1 MPTNIN
7 YKFLNVSELE
17 VVSSSFI
24 DQVTENAKEL
34 KLIISDEKLVIDGTT
49 LKFHS
54 IVESKRIEGAIDLA
68 NVWLPGAPGWEHPVP
83 LLLYPNLSK
92 AIIEVVDKYACK
104 ASHTPTF
111 AKTGV
116 TSQFNV
122 ATQFVE
128 WACLNGH
135 FQLQEISKKQFI
147 EFNNKISEGGI
158 NTILELPTRIE
169 QFIDNLIVSDELD
182 PFLIK
187 DGDTENSAVTSLRI
201 SLIAKSIGS
210 VSLENQVSSDIYK
223 KVYEYLKSKNIK
235 VGNKFPDK
243 GGVFPSQPS
252 AKSLNNWFGTWNRF
266 ANIDNSDH
274 LPFVP
279 FPKPSN
285 LAKQLGKAASRTNN
299 IEIEHV
305 IALLG
310 ISHDWIYEYSP
321 KIISVVK
328 DIKAEKDKLLE
339 DGVNARY
346 ITETMLPQFIEQS
359 AKVKKLEKQ
368 LSINIHKTSLTSSKN
383 TDEDLSITEIITL
396 LMSACYLILQTYNA
410 KRQAEIQDPHI
421 GVQEEYFRCKS
432 KKYNWYQACFYNEK
446 HGERRWYTLNNG
458 SAKALKCLID
468 LKNAWEGQN
477 AEGLFNV
484 PTFRLT
490 EKGNFK
496 HYKYHF
502 NKGKGSKIT
511 GNAFLKMALGDASN
525 DIGSHMFRRIYAIIY
540 HYQYKNADLLALCF
554 QMGHVDPTQTLI
566 YVTDP
571 DSRQLHEQLHHKVK
585 LTKNESAEST
595 IAITEEN
602 KVLEKII
609 DEVGI
614 ETTSKDILSLMMG
627 TEEMA
632 GKYTSYLKKVYR
644 VLQRSVKFGSYI
656 DKKYGHNF
664 SELSQKEQ
672 SNEIANVMHKKG
684 HKHNPKPHATC
695 HKKPGDIK
703 KNEAPCEPLK
713 CKGCAFQEV
722 RNVQLKIM
730 KEDLIDLQKQQS
742 DFSALPIEKLRAKE
756 QVTKLTSLIENY
768 QRSMAKSQTIFTNEI

>member
-7 YKFLNVSELE
+7 YKFLNVSEME
-17 VVSSSFI
+17 EISDSFT

-34 KLIISDEKLVIDGTT
+34 ELIVSDEKLSIDGTI
-49 LKFHS
+49 LKYHS
-54 IVESKRIEGAIDLA
+54 VVESTRQEGSIDLA
-68 NVWLPGAPGWEHPVP
+68 NIWLPGAPGWEHPVP

-92 AIIEVVDKYACK
+92 AIIEVVDKYACN

-111 AKTGV
+111 AKTGLP
-116 TSQFNV
+116 SQFNV
-122 ATQFVE
+122 ASQFVE

-135 FQLQEISKKQFI
+135 FQLQEISKKRFI

-158 NTILELPTRIE
+158 NTILDLPTRID
-169 QFIDNLIVSDELD
+169 QFIDNLIVNDELD
-182 PFLIK
+182 SFLIK
-187 DGDTENSAVTSLRI
+187 DGDTENSAVTSLRV

-210 VSLENQVSSDIYK
+210 VSLENQVSNDFYK
-223 KVYEYLKSKNIK
+223 KVYEYLQSNDIK
-235 VGNKFPDK
+235 VNKKFANK
-243 GGVFPSQPS
+243 GGVFPTQASES
-252 AKSLNNWFGTWNRF
+252 SLGNWFSTWNRF

-279 FPKPSN
+279 FPKPSY
-285 LAKQLGKAASRTNN
+285 LAKKLGKVSSRTNN
-299 IEIEHV
+299 LEIEHV
-305 IALLG
+305 IKLLG
-310 ISHDWIYEYSP
+310 TSHKWLYEYSP
-321 KIISVVK
+321 KIISIVK
-328 DIKAEKDKLLE
+328 DIKKEKDRLLK
-339 DGVNARY
+339 DGANTRY
-346 ITETMLPQFIEQS
+346 IAETLIPQFIEQS

-410 KRQAEIQDPHI
+410 RRQAEIQDPRI

-468 LKNAWEGQN
+468 LKNAWEGEN

-490 EKGNFK
+490 EEGNFK

-511 GNAFLKMALGDASN
+511 GNAFLKMAIGDASN

-554 QMGHVDPTQTLI
+554 QMGHVDPTQTMI

-571 DSRQLHEQLHHKVK
+571 NSRELHEQLHHKVK
-585 LTKNESAEST
+585 LTKNENAEST
-595 IAITEEN
+595 IAIKEEN
-602 KVLEKII
+602 KALDKVI
-609 DEVGI
+609 DEVGV
-614 ETTSKDILSLMMG
+614 ETTSKDLLNLMMG
-627 TEEMA
+627 TEKMA

-664 SELSQKEQ
+664 NKLSQKEQ
-672 SNEIANVMHKKG
+672 SDEMANVLHKKG

-695 HKKPGDIK
+695 HKKSGDIK
-703 KNEAPCEPLK
+703 IKKAPCEPLK
-713 CKGCAFQEV
+713 CKGCPYQEV
-722 RNVQLKIM
+722 RSIQLKIM
-730 KEDLIDLQKQQS
+730 TDDLLDLKKQQS
-742 DFSALPIEKLRAKE
+742 DFRSLPIQKLRAKE
-756 QVTKLTSLIENY
+756 QVKKLTSLIENY
-768 QRSMAKSQTIFTNEI
+768 QRSMAKSQAIFN